1 MNRSIATCALVA
13 TAAAVLA
20 APALADEQACGKRD
34 SLLGTLAQSY
44 QEKPTALGL
53 SQDGSLVELL
63 TSADGATWT
72 ILVTLPNGTSCI
84 ATAGQD
90 WQPLISSAMMPTRYN
105 P

>member
-1 MNRSIATCALVA
+1 MNRSMPTCVL
-13 TAAAVLA
+13 AAAALAFLA
-20 APALADEQACGKRD
+20 APASADENACGKRD
-34 SLLGTLAQSY
+34 NLLGTLANSY
-44 QEKPTALGL
+44 QEKPAAIGL

-90 WQPLISSAMMPTRYN
+90 WQPLVSSAMVPTVYR